1 MYDKVIK
8 CLQLMLLMFPLWAQS
23 NIKINGYYD
32 KVIDNN
38 ILNLTIKSENIH
50 PIDNE
55 DKNGFLLI
63 RSDGGELSLKIN
75 WGGIYLG
82 FGNRD
87 VTYRIGQDLT
97 ITENWETTNKHMV
110 TIAKHP
116 VDLIKIMQESTTVI
130 FRTTP
135 YQESPISYEFDLSD
149 LKNVI
154 EKYPNHFRSIR
165 PSSISEIIGN
175 LMTLTL
181 LTFTLISIIGG
192 F

>member
-1 MYDKVIK
+1 
-8 CLQLMLLMFPLWAQS
+8 MLLMFPLWAQS

-149 LKNVI
+149 LKNII

>member
-55 DKNGFLLI
+55 DKNGILLI

>member
-1 MYDKVIK
+1 
-8 CLQLMLLMFPLWAQS
+8 MFPLWAQS

-165 PSSISEIIGN
+165 PLSISEIIGN

>member
-1 MYDKVIK
+1 
-8 CLQLMLLMFPLWAQS
+8 MLLMFPLWAQS

-110 TIAKHP
+110 TIA
-116 VDLIKIMQESTTVI
+116 TV
-130 FRTTP
+130 
-135 YQESPISYEFDLSD
+135 SYT
-149 LKNVI
+149 
-154 EKYPNHFRSIR
+154 H
-165 PSSISEIIGN
+165 
-175 LMTLTL
+175 LTL
-181 LTFTLISIIGG
+181 PTNREV
-192 F
+192 